1 MPFRLDLTGISSN
14 SRIVETDMARKSDG
28 EKIDELIS
36 LFAVL
41 DEQVKNLRKEVAS
54 IDAIQKKTSDDLTT
68 FRRESEKETAL
79 LRREIDDLRNWKEE
93 RGRRLWNFGP
103 TLLGSLIGGIVA
115 FVVAYFTAHR

>member
-1 MPFRLDLTGISSN
+1 MLKAAPFSACEFLTPGPNQNPRTLTLSNLSLQIKCAFAYIDFGVMPFRLDLTGISSN

-54 IDAIQKKTSDDLTT
+54 IDAI
-68 FRRESEKETAL
+68 
-79 LRREIDDLRNWKEE
+79 
-93 RGRRLWNFGP
+93 
-103 TLLGSLIGGIVA
+103 
-115 FVVAYFTAHR
+115 